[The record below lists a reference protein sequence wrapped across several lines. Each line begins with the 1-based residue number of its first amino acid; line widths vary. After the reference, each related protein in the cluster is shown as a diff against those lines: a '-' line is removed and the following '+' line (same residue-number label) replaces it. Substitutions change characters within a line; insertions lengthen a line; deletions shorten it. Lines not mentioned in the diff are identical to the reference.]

1 MGDAIASLF
10 AFTDILFHIA
20 PSAESTDTGVAHP
33 RYAAHSAPM
42 GVLYTIPAGLSIAF
56 FAGFQ
61 KKFCPEIRH
70 PLPRRAMHKYGDF
83 LKKYAVSHA

>member
-61 KKFCPEIRH
+61 KNFARKSGT
-70 PLPRRAMHKYGDF
+70 RRPMHKCGDF
-83 LKKYAVSHA
+83 LKKYATFHA